1 MTKLRCRMEEE
12 LKLKGYSSATIKA
25 YIGVVRNFALFHG
38 RSPERLGAEE
48 IRSYLLH
55 MINGK
60 KLSRSTVV
68 QAMCAIQFLYIRV
81 LHSRCDVS
89 DVVFPKRGRKK
100 TLPVVLTEN
109 EVEQLLL
116 TAANLKEQAILMTLY
131 SAGLRVRELVELR
144 PDDID
149 SAAMKIRVREG
160 KGGKDRY
167 TLLSQTLLE
176 TLRRYFR
183 KYRPLQR
190 LFYGN
195 TPQSA
200 MPTRTVQRMVATTAL
215 RAGLKKRVTPHLL
228 RHSFATHLLEHGTNL
243 RYIQELL
250 GHASL
255 KTTMIYTHVSPQAL
269 SQVIS
274 PLDRLGL
281 TLQKAED

>member
-48 IRSYLLH
+48 VRSYLLH

-149 SAAMKIRVREG
+149 SEAMKIRVREG

-195 TPQSA
+195 TPHSA

-228 RHSFATHLLEHGTNL
+228 RHSFATHLLEQGTNL
-243 RYIQELL
+243 RHIQELL

-269 SQVIS
+269 SQVVS
-274 PLDRLGL
+274 PLDRLCL

>member
-12 LKLKGYSSATIKA
+12 LKLKGYSSATSKA
-25 YIGVVRNFALFHG
+25 YIGAVRNFARFHG
-38 RSPERLGAEE
+38 RSPEGLGAEE

-55 MINGK
+55 MINVK

-68 QAMCAIQFLYIRV
+68 QAMCAIQFLYIHV
-81 LHSRCDVS
+81 LHSDCDVS
-89 DVVFPKRGRKK
+89 DVLFPKGRRKK

-116 TAANLKEQAILMTLY
+116 TAVDLKEQAILMTLY
-131 SAGLRVRELVELR
+131 SGGLRVGELVELR
-144 PDDID
+144 PADID
-149 SAAMKIRVREG
+149 SEAMKIRVREG
-160 KGGKDRY
+160 KGRKDRY
-167 TLLSQTLLE
+167 TLLSPTLLE
-176 TLRRYFR
+176 TLRRYFL

-195 TPQSA
+195 TPHDV
-200 MPTRTVQRMVATTAL
+200 MPTRTVQRMVATAAL

-228 RHSFATHLLEHGTNL
+228 RHCFATHLLEQGTNL
-243 RYIQELL
+243 RHIQELL

-269 SQVIS
+269 SQVVS
-274 PLDRLGL
+274 PLDRLCL
-281 TLQKAED
+281 TPQETED

>member
-48 IRSYLLH
+48 VRSYLLH

-68 QAMCAIQFLYIRV
+68 QAMCAIQFLYIHV

-100 TLPVVLTEN
+100 TLPAVLTEN

-131 SAGLRVRELVELR
+131 STGLRVRELVELR

-149 SAAMKIRVREG
+149 SEAMKIRVREG
-160 KGGKDRY
+160 KGGKGRY

-243 RYIQELL
+243 RHIQELL

-269 SQVIS
+269 SQVVS
-274 PLDRLGL
+274 PLDRLDL
-281 TLQKAED
+281 TLQKTEN